1 MLLRKGKGNNMPGN
15 RASMMRQLLGHGG
28 ESGMPAGNANRRRVM
43 CMDMGGMADKTMKN
57 KKVKK

>member
-1 MLLRKGKGNNMPGN
+1 MPGN

-28 ESGMPAGNANRRRVM
+28 EPGMPAGNANRRRVM
-43 CMDMGGMADKTMKN
+43 CMDMGGELIKN

>member
-1 MLLRKGKGNNMPGN
+1 MPGN

-43 CMDMGGMADKTMKN
+43 CMDMGGMVDKTMKN

>member
-1 MLLRKGKGNNMPGN
+1 MPGN

-28 ESGMPAGNANRRRVM
+28 EPGMPAGNANRRRVM
-43 CMDMGGMADKTMKN
+43 CMDMGGKVGKMIKN